1 MAPPSETSDSFFLC
15 LPRIL
20 QNEGTEGPTLH
31 FRESP
36 LTSLCY
42 ADEMSS
48 REREPGDCDD
58 SGSGRRDRLIKIVS
72 YFRSMCFYCVILQH
86 LFVFVRDKR
95 TDLSSRQIYKTS
107 SNASLYIQQY
117 DKESSKMSP
126 VHHQV

>member
-1 MAPPSETSDSFFLC
+1 MRA
-15 LPRIL
+15 
-20 QNEGTEGPTLH
+20 
-31 FRESP
+31 FREF
-36 LTSLCY
+36 SLRL
-42 ADEMSS
+42 ELRSS
-48 REREPGDCDD
+48 RAKARSAGAVISRYIREAGDCDD